1 MATDKK
7 SALKTLHTR
16 MHDSIDGYEAAKD
29 RTDSAFIKGMIDEML
44 ADRRT
49 DMMAVDGFLTSM
61 GEEVKHEGSA
71 LGTAHQSFLKL
82 KDMVTGSGDEAVLEE
97 IIRGEE
103 HLLEAYDDAL
113 EATGAGDPEYAKL
126 NEQHARLKGKVE
138 QFRQRTK
145 AA

>member
-1 MATDKK
+1 MATDKT

-44 ADRRT
+44 ADRRS
-49 DMMAVDGFLTSM
+49 DMMKVHGFLASL
-61 GEEVKHEGSA
+61 GENVEHKGSA
-71 LGTAHQSFLKL
+71 LGSAHQSFLKL
-82 KDMVTGSGDEAVLEE
+82 KDMVTGSGDEAVLQE
-97 IIRGEE
+97 IVRGEE

-113 EATGAGDPEYAKL
+113 EATGAGDSEYADL
-126 NEQHARLKGKVE
+126 NQQYTKLKGKVE
-138 QFRQRTK
+138 QFRQRAQ

>member
-29 RTDSAFIKGMIDEML
+29 RTDSPFIKGMIDEML
-44 ADRRT
+44 ADRRS
-49 DMMAVDGFLTSM
+49 DMMKVHGFLTAM
-61 GEEVKHEGSA
+61 GENVEHKGSA
-71 LGTAHQSFLKL
+71 LGSAHQSFLKL
-82 KDMVTGSGDEAVLEE
+82 KDMVTGAGDEAVLQE
-97 IIRGEE
+97 IVRGEE

-113 EATGAGDPEYAKL
+113 EATGAGDAEYTELNQQYAK
-126 NEQHARLKGKVE
+126 LKGKVE
-138 QFRQRTK
+138 QFRQRAQ